1 MRGASQPPAD
11 AVSHQP
17 SVCTSGVM
25 AVPDMLPDE
34 PARADQ

>member
-1 MRGASQPPAD
+1 MRGASRSPA
-11 AVSHQP
+11 AVVDHPP